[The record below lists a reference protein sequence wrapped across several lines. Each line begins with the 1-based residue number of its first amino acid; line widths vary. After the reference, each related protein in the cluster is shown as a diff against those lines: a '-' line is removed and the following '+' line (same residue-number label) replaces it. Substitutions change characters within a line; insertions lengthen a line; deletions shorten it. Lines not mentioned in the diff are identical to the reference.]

1 MLAQPILL
9 LFALGAAVQAHST
22 HDQQPIDPN
31 ADWATTHM
39 KSEHHIDS
47 WDAGSFF
54 NLHDYN
60 SNNAWSRS
68 DIAKTL
74 GLLDASTSHLT
85 PTAKD
90 AAVTKVLELF
100 DQDRSGTVS
109 FAEFTIGS
117 AKGIKIPDFGYG
129 PGHHGDDEYEY
140 EIHHFEKYH
149 DENTQEEDLNHPED
163 IEHFRKHDMLEEQAE
178 RQEQM
183 DKMSVVEANIPGS
196 LAMDESYDFT
206 LEERWYRRHWSWLV
220 LAIISRV
227 AFWGL
232 ADQHVGDVNTQ
243 VLCWIAIFAAVYVL
257 QMMKKSVG

>member
-1 MLAQPILL
+1 MLPRPLFLL
-9 LFALGAAVQAHST
+9 SALAVAVQAHGT
-22 HDQQPIDPN
+22 HDQQPVDPN

-74 GLLDASTSHLT
+74 GLLDPSTSHLT

-90 AAVTKVLELF
+90 AAVSKVLELF

-117 AKGIKIPDFGYG
+117 AKGLRIPDFGYG

-149 DENTQEEDLNHPED
+149 DENTREEDLNHPED

-183 DKMSVVEANIPGS
+183 DKMSVVEANIPVKFRRGGS
-196 LAMDESYDFT
+196 
-206 LEERWYRRHWSWLV
+206 
-220 LAIISRV
+220 
-227 AFWGL
+227 
-232 ADQHVGDVNTQ
+232 
-243 VLCWIAIFAAVYVL
+243 
-257 QMMKKSVG
+257 

>member
-9 LFALGAAVQAHST
+9 LSALGAAVQAHGT

-74 GLLDASTSHLT
+74 GLLDPSTSHLT

-149 DENTQEEDLNHPED
+149 DENTREEDLNHPED

-183 DKMSVVEANIPGS
+183 DKMSVVEANIPVKFRRGG
-196 LAMDESYDFT
+196 
-206 LEERWYRRHWSWLV
+206 RHWSWLV
-220 LAIISRV
+220 LAIISWV

-232 ADQHVGDVNTQ
+232 ADQHMGNVNTQ

-257 QMMKKSVG
+257 QMM